1 MKKQASDHR
10 VMNHRN
16 RTLGEDSDDKNQSCS
31 EKGHSE
37 NATYSHGS
45 CTVKLPVIASF
56 AGTAKKIPPQKPRHG
71 RSDFCTS
78 NSLVLLEKTK
88 TVSKVK
94 DRARMLQANLY
105 NLRNDKAE
113 KIGTVIKDS
122 DEFSSADLKRNENIP
137 RKGKLTRESCKK
149 RSKEISKLK
158 QQDLCVELGQVLRK
172 GSKQPSVRSA
182 QEQLEEQAPVECK
195 EIKTDSQASKEIL
208 PSFHQA
214 SLMPVVQKESRVAE
228 NESQP
233 TDELLTYNKQVKQAS
248 STDVLWVEGKAISKI
263 KPNEFQ
269 KDLQEEHNLQQCLPF
284 LPSHASNVKQQN
296 YSSIHHLCTAFP
308 GFMLPPYLQMASRIY
323 HTSNRRGHNILFTA
337 EDIDNRQKESIY
349 SEYIYLKEQAE
360 KKRICYE
367 GVPASELFQN
377 DQKDG
382 ICSLPPH
389 TSQTLAEWQK
399 ADCSLKKPQLQL
411 VGEKVSIYP
420 EALKMFWAPVPPK
433 FFAPI
438 SSMKEILFPEY
449 ESNVIE
455 DITYEDF
462 LIDYEEELETEQ
474 ADLDFYDYLPT
485 ENQLRRC
492 QSFSHFSD
500 RESSKINLIKRS
512 ASAPEMTAFKHDT
525 ILKMSADFKTSMKEL
540 KLMKQQIAESK
551 VETETANSS
560 PAKHL
565 LNQVCD
571 DCHSKMTNAPV
582 EKMPTLTGQEDSEN
596 TVLAKRVQ
604 KAGIKYVIVPKGK
617 RKKKSRKAI
626 NTRKLEAV
634 IKKLNEPPR
643 ILKRSVSLGRLL
655 IHNKFIIKVS
665 PAIKLYQSPSIP
677 CLLDFEKF
685 AKVRGGIPKETSARA
700 WVSGIWS
707 CWFDETF
714 PACETVP
721 EKGPELLEGAKA
733 VGSKETNLQIELVD
747 SIQPVLLDDAVVN
760 TEDLEEEVRRL
771 TDLIV
776 EHPSAFQY
784 CRRGAIRRKLG
795 KLKSAMDDLEKAI
808 SLEPLLLD
816 AYWHRHL
823 IYLFQDKFSAALNDL
838 NFITKWNKNKVD
850 AYLSKAEIYRKLGD
864 NTMAIINYSSAI
876 QCNSTDDDIYF
887 RRAELYFEENQLLL
901 AVDDYAKCFQCNPK
915 RTDARMKHG
924 IYFFDHSILTTAIQD
939 FTAVIREDPSNAQ
952 ARLYRGRA
960 YAKQKQYRNAVQDLA
975 AAIHLDPSCWL
986 AFYYRGC
993 ILREIDPKRAL
1004 QDFSVSVLINDTREN
1019 FSAFLHRGVI
1029 YSKQQQWSFAIRDFE
1044 SVIALDSSIIFAYL
1058 NTGLILLLHLDQY
1071 YEAIRQFTNAIKI
1084 DPLNVQAYL
1093 CRAQAYH
1100 KIHNLSHAV
1109 KDINRVIHLY
1119 PDKSELQ
1126 ILRGQYLLELKKYEL
1141 ASLCIHQLAKMNE
1154 VSFQVQPVQQALIQS
1169 FCQNHSKAIEYLRE
1183 AATTQP
1189 EPSVFVLLGK
1199 MQMKAEKI
1207 EDAVGSF
1214 KQAINLLMT
1223 SEKIL
1228 RPTFEA
1234 AEMYYLMGLCYMEQ
1248 INLLEACDAFSM
1260 AIRLHSSYPDAF
1272 YQRGLCRMQLGQTKC
1287 IQDFNHT
1294 LELCPSHF
1302 QAYMGRAAYYGSKGR
1317 YSKAIMNCNE
1327 AIKIHPNSVKAYFY
1341 RGILKYQNKTFK
1353 AAIEDLSKTIVLDNT
1368 CILAY
1373 YNRAICYHQIKNF
1386 RKALKDYGIFLLHE
1400 EHKEIVL
1407 KVFINRGLLYMELGD
1422 YANACEDLKEAVL
1435 LSPGDSQIFQAIGT
1449 CHYRL
1454 NEFEDAVRSFNQV
1467 LRLEPISV
1475 EAYIGRGNSYMK
1487 KGHEA
1492 NLEQAQKDFLKA
1504 IHLNPMCM
1512 KARICLG
1519 YNLQAIGKL
1528 QSAWNQLTI
1537 VIAIDSKC
1545 NAAYEG
1551 RASVSLQ
1558 MGEVFSALQDINAAL
1573 KLTTTAPLLTNRGVI
1588 NQLMGHLSCA
1598 MKDYQQA
1605 ISVDPTYALAYFC
1618 AANIYFHNHQFSQAY
1633 CYYSEVLNL
1642 EPRNESAIM
1651 NRAVTNTI
1659 LKNFEEAKEDFEK
1672 AVCLCPCSAV
1682 VYFNRANFYNALKQY
1697 ELAEKDISTA
1707 LSIQPNDAM
1716 MYRLR
1721 ADIRAKLGF
1730 SREAIEDYKQA
1741 ISIQEQT
1748 DNT

>member
-1 MKKQASDHR
+1 
-10 VMNHRN
+10 
-16 RTLGEDSDDKNQSCS
+16 
-31 EKGHSE
+31 
-37 NATYSHGS
+37 
-45 CTVKLPVIASF
+45 
-56 AGTAKKIPPQKPRHG
+56 
-71 RSDFCTS
+71 
-78 NSLVLLEKTK
+78 
-88 TVSKVK
+88 
-94 DRARMLQANLY
+94 
-105 NLRNDKAE
+105 
-113 KIGTVIKDS
+113 
-122 DEFSSADLKRNENIP
+122 
-137 RKGKLTRESCKK
+137 
-149 RSKEISKLK
+149 
-158 QQDLCVELGQVLRK
+158 
-172 GSKQPSVRSA
+172 
-182 QEQLEEQAPVECK
+182 
-195 EIKTDSQASKEIL
+195 
-208 PSFHQA
+208 
-214 SLMPVVQKESRVAE
+214 
-228 NESQP
+228 
-233 TDELLTYNKQVKQAS
+233 
-248 STDVLWVEGKAISKI
+248 
-263 KPNEFQ
+263 
-269 KDLQEEHNLQQCLPF
+269 
-284 LPSHASNVKQQN
+284 
-296 YSSIHHLCTAFP
+296 
-308 GFMLPPYLQMASRIY
+308 MLPPYLQMASRIY

-399 ADCSLKKPQLQL
+399 ADCSVKKPQLQL

-438 SSMKEILFPEY
+438 SSMKEILFPKY

-474 ADLDFYDYLPT
+474 ADLDFYDLPT

-540 KLMKQQIAESK
+540 KFMKQQIAESK

-565 LNQVCD
+565 LSQVCD
-571 DCHSKMTNAPV
+571 DCHSKTTNAPV

-596 TVLAKRVQ
+596 TVLAKRAQ

-655 IHNKFIIKVS
+655 IHNEFIIKVS
-665 PAIKLYQSPSIP
+665 PTIKLYQSPSVP

-714 PACETVP
+714 PASGTVP

-771 TDLIV
+771 TDLIEKV

-838 NFITKWNKNKVD
+838 NFITKWNKNKAD
-850 AYLSKAEIYRKLGD
+850 AYLSKAEIYRKQGD
-864 NTMAIINYSSAI
+864 NTMAIFNYSSAI
-876 QCNSTDDDIYF
+876 QCNSTDDDMYF

-993 ILREIDPKRAL
+993 IFREIDPKRAL
-1004 QDFSVSVLINDTREN
+1004 QDFSVSVLINDTQEN

-1044 SVIALDSSIIFAYL
+1044 SVIALDSSIICAYL

-1154 VSFQVQPVQQALIQS
+1154 VSFQIQPVQQALIQS
-1169 FCQNHSKAIEYLRE
+1169 FCQNHSKAIECLRE

-1189 EPSVFVLLGK
+1189 EPSMFVLLGK

-1228 RPTFEA
+1228 PPTFEA

-1260 AIRLHSSYPDAF
+1260 AIRLHSSCPDAF

-1487 KGHEA
+1487 TGHEP

-1573 KLTTTAPLLTNRGVI
+1573 KLTTTAPLLTNRGII

-1605 ISVDPTYALAYFC
+1605 ISVDPTYALSYFC

-1672 AVCLCPCSAV
+1672 AVCLCPCSAA

-1748 DNT
+1748 DYT

>member
-182 QEQLEEQAPVECK
+182 QEQLEE
-195 EIKTDSQASKEIL
+195 
-208 PSFHQA
+208 
-214 SLMPVVQKESRVAE
+214 MPVVQKESRVAE

>member
-1 MKKQASDHR
+1 MKKQAPDGR

-16 RTLGEDSDDKNQSCS
+16 RAPGEGSDDKNQRCS
-31 EKGHSE
+31 EKVSSE
-37 NATYSHGS
+37 NGTQSHES
-45 CTVKLPVIASF
+45 CIIKLPVIASF
-56 AGTAKKIPPQKPRHG
+56 AGTAKRIPPQKPRYR
-71 RSDFCTS
+71 RSDFHTS
-78 NSLVLLEKTK
+78 NSPVLLEKTK
-88 TVSKVK
+88 AVSKAK
-94 DRARMLQANLY
+94 DRVRMLQTNPY
-105 NLRNDKAE
+105 NLRNDKTE
-113 KIGTVIKDS
+113 KIGPVIKDG
-122 DEFSSADLKRNENIP
+122 DEFSSANLERNENIP
-137 RKGKLTRESCKK
+137 RKEKLTRENCKK

-158 QQDLCVELGQVLRK
+158 QQDLCVELGRVLRK

-182 QEQLEEQAPVECK
+182 REQLEE
-195 EIKTDSQASKEIL
+195 T
-208 PSFHQA
+208 
-214 SLMPVVQKESRVAE
+214 PVVQKGSRAAE

-233 TDELLTYNKQVKQAS
+233 TDELLTYNKQVKQAP
-248 STDVLWVEGKAISKI
+248 STDVLRVEGKAISKI
-263 KPNEFQ
+263 KTDEVQ
-269 KDLQEEHNLQQCLPF
+269 KDLQEERSLQQCLSF
-284 LPSHASNVKQQN
+284 LPTHASNVKQQN
-296 YSSIHHLCTAFP
+296 YPSIHHLCTAFP

-323 HTSNRRGHNILFTA
+323 HTSDRRGHNILFTA
-337 EDIDNRQKESIY
+337 EDLDNRQKESIC
-349 SEYIYLKEQAE
+349 SEYIYLNEQAE
-360 KKRICYE
+360 RKRICYE
-367 GVPASELFQN
+367 GVPASELFQSN
-377 DQKDG
+377 QKDG
-382 ICSLPPH
+382 IHSLPPR
-389 TSQTLAEWQK
+389 SSKTLAEWQK
-399 ADCSLKKPQLQL
+399 ADYSLKKAQLQL
-411 VGEKVSIYP
+411 VGEKVPIYP

-438 SSMKEILFPEY
+438 SFMKDILFPKY

-455 DITYEDF
+455 DINYEDF
-462 LIDYEEELETEQ
+462 LIDYEEELEAEQ
-474 ADLDFYDYLPT
+474 DDLDFYDYLLT
-485 ENQLRRC
+485 ENVLRRC
-492 QSFSHFSD
+492 QSFSHISD
-500 RESSKINLIKRS
+500 SENSKQINLIKRS
-512 ASAPEMTAFKHDT
+512 VSAPEITALKHET

-540 KLMKQQIAESK
+540 KIMKQQIAEPK
-551 VETETANSS
+551 VEIDTANCS

-571 DCHSKMTNAPV
+571 GCHSKLTNTPV

-596 TVLAKRVQ
+596 TVLAKRAQ
-604 KAGIKYVIVPKGK
+604 KAGIKYVIIPKGK
-617 RKKKSRKAI
+617 KKKKSRKTI
-626 NTRKLEAV
+626 NPRKLEAV
-634 IKKLNEPPR
+634 IKKLNQPPR

-665 PAIKLYQSPSIP
+665 PAIKRYQSPSVP
-677 CLLDFEKF
+677 SLLDFEKF

-700 WVSGIWS
+700 WVSGLWS

-714 PACETVP
+714 PTCGTVP
-721 EKGPELLEGAKA
+721 EEDTELLEGAKA
-733 VGSKETNLQIELVD
+733 VGSQETNLQIELVD
-747 SIQPVLLDDAVVN
+747 SIQPVLLEGAVFS
-760 TEDLEEEVRRL
+760 TEELEEEVRRL
-771 TDLIV
+771 TDLIEKV

-823 IYLFQDKFSAALNDL
+823 IYLFQDKFSAALDDL
-838 NFITKWNKNKVD
+838 NFITKWKKNKAD
-850 AYLSKAEIYRKLGD
+850 AYLSKAEIYRKQGD

-876 QCNSTDDDIYF
+876 QCNSTDDDVYF

-901 AVDDYAKCFQCNPK
+901 AVDDYAKCFQYNPK
-915 RTDARMKHG
+915 RTDALMKHG
-924 IYFFDHSILTTAIQD
+924 IYYFDRSILTTAIQD

-960 YAKQKQYRNAVQDLA
+960 YAKQKQYRNAVQDLT

-1019 FSAFLHRGVI
+1019 FSSFLHRGII
-1029 YSKQQQWSFAIRDFE
+1029 YSKQQQWSIAIRDFE

-1058 NTGLILLLHLDQY
+1058 SIGLILLLHLDQY
-1071 YEAIRQFTNAIKI
+1071 YEAIQQFTNAIKI
-1084 DPLNVQAYL
+1084 DPLNVRAYL

-1100 KIHNLSHAV
+1100 KIHNLSNAV
-1109 KDINRVIHLY
+1109 KDINRAIHLY
-1119 PDKSELQ
+1119 PDKSELR
-1126 ILRGQYLLELKKYEL
+1126 ILRGQYLTESKKYEL
-1141 ASLCIHQLAKMNE
+1141 ASLCIHQLAEMSE
-1154 VSFQVQPVQQALIQS
+1154 ESLQAQPVQQALIQS
-1169 FCQNHSKAIEYLRE
+1169 FCQNHSKAMECLHA
-1183 AATTQP
+1183 AATTHP

-1199 MQMKAEKI
+1199 IQMKAEKT

-1223 SEKIL
+1223 SEKTL
-1228 RPTFEA
+1228 PPTFEA
-1234 AEMYYLMGLCYMEQ
+1234 AETYYLMGLCYMEQ
-1248 INLLEACDAFSM
+1248 MNLLQACDAFST
-1260 AIRLHSSYPDAF
+1260 AIRLHSNYPDAF
-1272 YQRGLCRMQLGQTKC
+1272 YQRGLCRMQLRQTKC

-1294 LELCPSHF
+1294 LVLCPSHF

-1327 AIKIHPNSVKAYFY
+1327 AIKIHPNSVEAYFY
-1341 RGILKYQNKTFK
+1341 RGTLKYQNKTFK
-1353 AAIEDLSKTIVLDNT
+1353 AAIEDLSKTIDLDNT

-1373 YNRAICYHQIKNF
+1373 NNRAICYHQIKDF
-1386 RKALKDYGIFLLHE
+1386 RKALKDYGIVLLHE
-1400 EHKEIVL
+1400 VSKEIVL
-1407 KVFINRGLLYMELGD
+1407 QVFINRGLLYMELGD
-1422 YANACEDLKEAVL
+1422 YANACEDFKEAAL

-1454 NEFEDAVRSFNQV
+1454 NEFEEAVRSFNQA

-1487 KGHEA
+1487 HGQEA
-1492 NLEQAQKDFLKA
+1492 GLEQAQKDFLKA
-1504 IHLNPMCM
+1504 IHLNPMCT

-1519 YNLQAIGKL
+1519 YNLRALGKL
-1528 QSAWNQLTI
+1528 RSAWNQLTV

-1545 NAAYEG
+1545 DTAYEG
-1551 RASVSLQ
+1551 RALISLQ
-1558 MGEVFSALQDINAAL
+1558 MGEIFSALQDINAAL

-1605 ISVDPTYALAYFC
+1605 ISVDPNYALAYFS
-1618 AANIYFHNHQFSQAY
+1618 AANIYFHNRQFSQAY
-1633 CYYSEVLNL
+1633 CYYSEVLKL

-1672 AVCLCPCSAV
+1672 AVCLCPFSAA

-1730 SREAIEDYKQA
+1730 SREAVEDYKQA

-1748 DNT
+1748 DYM